1 MFHEALHEIVTRLAK
16 ARTQGLVERF
26 ALIGG
31 LAVSIW
37 AEPRATHDLDFAV
50 ALQAGSPQ
58 SLAAFLHGTYRAGE
72 PGDPLLGVITACSGM
87 DEKAIPVQL
96 IFLPRVLSMVAFERM
111 REVSVLACTVPVVAW
126 ESLVLLKL
134 YAGGPRDLLDAKQIY
149 MAQSPDAAARAMV
162 AALAERAGLMEEW
175 EQFRIQ
181 MVKS

>member
-1 MFHEALHEIVTRLAK
+1 
-16 ARTQGLVERF
+16 
-26 ALIGG
+26 
-31 LAVSIW
+31 
-37 AEPRATHDLDFAV
+37 
-50 ALQAGSPQ
+50 
-58 SLAAFLHGTYRAGE
+58 
-72 PGDPLLGVITACSGM
+72 M

-162 AALAERAGLMEEW
+162 AVLAERAGLMEEW